1 MQKFLQAIKNNLY
14 VKSFG
19 SGAQAFAFFVTNGVN
34 LLLSAFVYFLGMGM
48 TKLFALVFKK
58 HFLGLNVIDTKKK
71 SYWIGSQDNKYKT
84 EDFYKMF

>member
-1 MQKFLQAIKNNLY
+1 MKKEFHALRNNKYL
-14 VKSFG
+14 KSFG
-19 SGAQAFAFFVTNGVN
+19 AGAQGFAHYVTNAVN

-58 HFLGLNVIDTKKK
+58 HFLGLNVIDTQKK